1 MPAPPALPVSIL
13 HTSLESLLF
22 AAGALVLAIA
32 LAFAGLYRQRLPRL
46 FAATGR
52 WTLGPPVRIL
62 HAVHSGVVGD
72 YVTWVV
78 VGTTVTGAAWA
89 LLLR

>member
-1 MPAPPALPVSIL
+1 MPRPPSLPLAVG
-13 HTSLESLLF
+13 HTSTDSLLYATGATLF
-22 AAGALVLAIA
+22 AILLAAAGLRRKVPLA
-32 LAFAGLYRQRLPRL
+32 
-46 FAATGR
+46 
-52 WTLGPPVRIL
+52 PPVRVL
-62 HAVHSGVVGD
+62 HALHSGVVGD